1 MSLHVASIFPLH
13 GGGGGNMRAAKNI
26 EKQWFTMRTGLS
38 KRAGSWKKSTPNLAS
53 YCTGLFLIYIS
64 Y

>member
-1 MSLHVASIFPLH
+1 MK
-13 GGGGGNMRAAKNI
+13 AAKNI
-26 EKQWFTMRTGLS
+26 EKQWFTMRIGLS
-38 KRAGSWKKSTPNLAS
+38 KTAGSWKKSTPNLAS

>member
-1 MSLHVASIFPLH
+1 MKLHVPSIFPLH
-13 GGGGGNMRAAKNI
+13 GRGGGNIKAAKNI
-26 EKQWFTMRTGLS
+26 AKQWFTMGTGLS
-38 KRAGSWKKSTPNLAS
+38 KTAGSWKKSTPNLAS